1 MSKYFKLKD
10 ITEFN
15 VTKVFGYKWK
25 LWVEAENR
33 MVESDVWFQGAS
45 KKYNLGVTVN
55 GEQGYLEVSQ
65 NQLANMLEAFHKD
78 GQSNIISQAFKVK
91 TNGKTGMEIR
101 YYINPVFVG
110 VEHAPTNVQS
120 QASPEQPPLP
130 PEPVDSYD
138 VNNVP
143 F

>member
-1 MSKYFKLKD
+1 MSTYFKLKD

-25 LWVEAENR
+25 LWVEAEKR
-33 MVESDVWFQGAS
+33 MVEDNKWFQGAS

-78 GQSNIISQAFKVK
+78 GQSNIIGQAFKVK

-120 QASPEQPPLP
+120 HASPEQPPLP
-130 PEPVDSYD
+130 PEPQQEISVDQI
-138 VNNVP
+138 P